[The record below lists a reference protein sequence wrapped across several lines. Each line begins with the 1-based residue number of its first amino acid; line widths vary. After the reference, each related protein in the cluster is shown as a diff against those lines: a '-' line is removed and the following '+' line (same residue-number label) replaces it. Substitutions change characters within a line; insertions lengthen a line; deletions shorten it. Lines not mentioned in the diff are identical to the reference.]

1 MKSKRHAPNRSL
13 FASIR
18 AIRGLSSIFPPSDFR
33 HPTSSSGSA
42 LILTLLITAL
52 LATITVSFLSTS
64 RVEQIAARNFSRQ
77 NAASGLAELATGQAM
92 AQIQQGFT
100 VNGTGTTVI
109 TTQPGAISQY
119 TFSNGNVTANQTIVL
134 FSNNGSGN
142 LTNINNLTNPGS
154 NSVTGNYSITGNPS
168 EILAVRME
176 DIRSG
181 NQTIGRIA
189 YYVDDELTKINLNAS
204 TGNRSTLNSA
214 DSKPL
219 SITVLDG
226 IGPAGETSFTNLVNS
241 SNATSNNSS
250 ISNWAYFFRPEQ
262 VYPLI
267 SINATKYPA
276 TTFSSAPLRD
286 YHMKY
291 TPWGT
296 RRLFINDTIE
306 VPLNSTGVQKI
317 VDALSDPHLRNIYG
331 QTFADKYTPLGL
343 KQIAANILQRK
354 SSNTSHHVKS
364 FAYTGPLIGGDNLD
378 SDGIPQE
385 YLGQASFPSLN
396 EVGISAR
403 LAVELVGGNI
413 RMRNILQVCIETL
426 GWQAGGSAFTS
437 NNTGRIIVDLDSLT
451 YDVNYSTTVNGSTT
465 NSTVSLGGTW
475 PVSGTSGPF
484 TQFCTNAASTY
495 TQNFGWEDPND
506 WRNGDSKPSYWT
518 INSTI
523 NRNSGNPSLS
533 CLSDGQSFRYHIG
546 TLGRSGRSGEISMGF
561 SYPASNNI
569 KINSITSMRARIKKI
584 RLLYNYN
591 IPATIRDWVVGGR
604 DVSDFSI
611 SLVDRATG
619 SRTASNSTT
628 SINSTTRVLTDIIQY
643 PTMNLP
649 LSYNATSGNFTCNA
663 SVTTITTNQT
673 QILIGGI
680 WSTQNSTSNTTLIN
694 NSTFTTNSIATWADP
709 EPVAAPSL
717 SYGRLD
723 PRLKSVSSLGTPA
736 TPWSAYSNSAS
747 FAWGPYGNSTWG
759 SNATLNQKQGY
770 GLLGGLTA
778 NAPSLYHVHGEAGN
792 AGSLRLFTSNSS
804 WTKNNL
810 IPGDPLPNNWR
821 TEAIYDHFFQSLGAW
836 FIGDNG
842 VTRWPYF
849 YNGIGGW
856 DQGFQFLD
864 ASGNNV
870 FISPSDL
877 GTVATNYPWRTL
889 RMQVQPRNE
898 ISATDGGGN
907 LTTQS
912 LIPDW
917 AMLDVISFGMNSTS
931 IPLNFASH
939 VNLNTRFATAN
950 GTLSTNRSNSL
961 ESLLNYYDISNSVDF
976 QMFRNPYGLTGN
988 YALAKTSNVLC
999 YDQLGNA
1006 TTAVGLSGS
1015 NATWSKL
1022 LSRNIG
1028 NMTWSPSSLWGSNN
1042 TATSRV
1048 RKNKGFPAN
1057 QLVLPSEVS
1066 EIRDIADLVSTNSTT
1081 LLSSTRYTSAP
1092 RHIKSNELRLSPF
1105 FPGATTCSNFFTVYA
1120 YAQALDKLGNIDSE
1134 ALTKT
1139 LIEVEITAPA
1149 TATTAA
1155 QYKVKKLYTQP
1166 IPLGQ

>member
-1 MKSKRHAPNRSL
+1 
-13 FASIR
+13 
-18 AIRGLSSIFPPSDFR
+18 
-33 HPTSSSGSA
+33 
-42 LILTLLITAL
+42 
-52 LATITVSFLSTS
+52 
-64 RVEQIAARNFSRQ
+64 
-77 NAASGLAELATGQAM
+77 
-92 AQIQQGFT
+92 
-100 VNGTGTTVI
+100 
-109 TTQPGAISQY
+109 
-119 TFSNGNVTANQTIVL
+119 
-134 FSNNGSGN
+134 
-142 LTNINNLTNPGS
+142 
-154 NSVTGNYSITGNPS
+154 
-168 EILAVRME
+168 
-176 DIRSG
+176 
-181 NQTIGRIA
+181 
-189 YYVDDELTKINLNAS
+189 
-204 TGNRSTLNSA
+204 
-214 DSKPL
+214 
-219 SITVLDG
+219 
-226 IGPAGETSFTNLVNS
+226 
-241 SNATSNNSS
+241 
-250 ISNWAYFFRPEQ
+250 
-262 VYPLI
+262 
-267 SINATKYPA
+267 
-276 TTFSSAPLRD
+276 
-286 YHMKY
+286 
-291 TPWGT
+291 
-296 RRLFINDTIE
+296 
-306 VPLNSTGVQKI
+306 
-317 VDALSDPHLRNIYG
+317 
-331 QTFADKYTPLGL
+331 
-343 KQIAANILQRK
+343 
-354 SSNTSHHVKS
+354 
-364 FAYTGPLIGGDNLD
+364 
-378 SDGIPQE
+378 
-385 YLGQASFPSLN
+385 
-396 EVGISAR
+396 
-403 LAVELVGGNI
+403 
-413 RMRNILQVCIETL
+413 
-426 GWQAGGSAFTS
+426 
-437 NNTGRIIVDLDSLT
+437 
-451 YDVNYSTTVNGSTT
+451 
-465 NSTVSLGGTW
+465 
-475 PVSGTSGPF
+475 
-484 TQFCTNAASTY
+484 
-495 TQNFGWEDPND
+495 
-506 WRNGDSKPSYWT
+506 
-518 INSTI
+518 
-523 NRNSGNPSLS
+523 
-533 CLSDGQSFRYHIG
+533 
-546 TLGRSGRSGEISMGF
+546 
-561 SYPASNNI
+561 
-569 KINSITSMRARIKKI
+569 MRASIKKI
-584 RLLYNYN
+584 RLLANFN
-591 IPATIRDWVVGGR
+591 DPSTIRDWVVGGR
-604 DVSDFSI
+604 DVSGFSI
-611 SLVDRATG
+611 SLVDGATG

-643 PTMNLP
+643 PTMKLP
-649 LSYNATSGNFTCNA
+649 LSYNATTGNFTCNA

-673 QILIGGI
+673 QILVGGI
-680 WSTQNSTSNTTLIN
+680 WSTQNSTSNTSTSN
-694 NSTFTTNSIATWADP
+694 GTTFTTNSIATWADP

-723 PRLKSVSSLGTPA
+723 PRLKSVSSLGTPT
-736 TPWSAYSNSAS
+736 TPWLAYSNNAT

-759 SNATLNQKQGY
+759 SSATLNQLQGY
-770 GLLGGLTA
+770 GFLG
-778 NAPSLYHVHGEAGN
+778 SFYHVHGEAGN

-810 IPGDPLPNNWR
+810 IPGDPLADNWR
-821 TEAIYDHFFQSLGAW
+821 TEAVYDHFFQSIGAW

-849 YNGIGGW
+849 YNGIGAW

-939 VNLNTRFATAN
+939 VNLNTRFETAN

-988 YALAKTSNVLC
+988 YALAKNSNVLC

-1006 TTAVGLSGS
+1006 TTAAGLSGS

-1028 NMTWSPSSLWGSNN
+1028 NMTWSSSSLWGSNN

-1057 QLVLPSEVS
+1057 QLVLPSEVA

-1139 LIEVEITAPA
+1139 LVEVEITTPA
-1149 TATTAA
+1149 TATTPAV
-1155 QYKVKKLYTQP
+1155 YKVKKLYTQP